1 MVKKESGEQE
11 IVIDVRYL
19 VIALLKKAWAI
30 ALVGAI
36 VAISSFVYNTKF
48 VKPKYSSSVM
58 LYVNNSSFSVGATI
72 ESITAADLS
81 ASQSLIDTYSA
92 ILHTRTT
99 MEMVAEDSGLG
110 YTYQQL
116 SAMIKTQ
123 KVEGTEVFRVVVEA
137 EDPYHAAVIANSVSD
152 VLPERIEGIIDGTS
166 MRVVDSAVVNN
177 AKISPNVTRN
187 VIFAFIIGVVLAAA
201 VIAVLV
207 ILDDTIRDDDYLTNT
222 YDFPILSRIPNITKD
237 AYKYSYKQD
246 PKTVSK
252 EGEV

>member
-1 MVKKESGEQE
+1 
-11 IVIDVRYL
+11 
-19 VIALLKKAWAI
+19 
-30 ALVGAI
+30 
-36 VAISSFVYNTKF
+36 
-48 VKPKYSSSVM
+48 
-58 LYVNNSSFSVGATI
+58 
-72 ESITAADLS
+72 
-81 ASQSLIDTYSA
+81 
-92 ILHTRTT
+92 
-99 MEMVAEDSGLG
+99 
-110 YTYQQL
+110 
-116 SAMIKTQ
+116 
-123 KVEGTEVFRVVVEA
+123 
-137 EDPYHAAVIANSVSD
+137 
-152 VLPERIEGIIDGTS
+152 

-252 EGEV
+252 EGEA